1 MKYIPPGL
9 DIAHTPITKGAQEM
23 KKIKV
28 AVLALFLSTV
38 WIHQAQADSYTFGA
52 VGDSALVSFAQA
64 VTVNGTN
71 YNLTGTVNYTV
82 AGITST
88 GIAFNVVVS
97 NTSNTGTNQG
107 ISATGFQ
114 VTSPT
119 VGIVALVQSF
129 PTGDT
134 NKFIWAAS
142 NVNAPGGFQQV
153 ELCAYTSVNCSA
165 ASNPTTLKEGKHDT
179 FLMLMSYQT
188 PRTSN
193 TFTMTNSF
201 IRFAGAL
208 GSYTFGGT
216 CSGNCGTLPLPS
228 SLSIIGVGMVA
239 WGLAR
244 RLRKS

>member
-1 MKYIPPGL
+1 
-9 DIAHTPITKGAQEM
+9 M
-23 KKIKV
+23 KKFKI
-28 AVLALFLSTV
+28 AVLALFLSSV
-38 WIHQAQADSYTFGA
+38 GIHQAQADSYTFGA
-52 VGDSALVSFAQA
+52 VGDSALVGFSQA

-119 VGIVALVQSF
+119 IGSVGVIQTF

-134 NKFIWAAS
+134 NRFIWAGS

-153 ELCAYTSVNCSA
+153 ELCAYTLISCTAAVNS
-165 ASNPTTLKEGKHDT
+165 TTLKEGKHDT
-179 FLMLMSYQT
+179 FLMVMSYQT

-228 SLSIIGVGMVA
+228 SLSIIGVGMMA
-239 WGLAR
+239 WGMAR
-244 RLRKS
+244 RLRQN